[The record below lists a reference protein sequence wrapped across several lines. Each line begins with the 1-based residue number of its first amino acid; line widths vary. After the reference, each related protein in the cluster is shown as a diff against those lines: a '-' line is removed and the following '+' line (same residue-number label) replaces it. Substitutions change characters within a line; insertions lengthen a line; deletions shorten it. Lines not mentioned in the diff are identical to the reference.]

1 MFGAGSVARATDKD
15 RPHVLRAGKV
25 AVEIWPRDALA
36 QTLGAA
42 MPDPAGRGDHM
53 ALVGI
58 RVRSL
63 DETAKVLR
71 ANGIR
76 NVQIGAAR
84 ILVHPGEAMN
94 TALEFVAQDR

>member
-1 MFGAGSVARATDKD
+1 
-15 RPHVLRAGKV
+15 
-25 AVEIWPRDALA
+25 
-36 QTLGAA
+36 

-63 DETAKVLR
+63 AATEETLR

-76 NVQIGAAR
+76 NFKVEPGR
-84 ILVHPGEAMN
+84 ILVPAAEAMN
-94 TALEFVAQDR
+94 AALEFVA